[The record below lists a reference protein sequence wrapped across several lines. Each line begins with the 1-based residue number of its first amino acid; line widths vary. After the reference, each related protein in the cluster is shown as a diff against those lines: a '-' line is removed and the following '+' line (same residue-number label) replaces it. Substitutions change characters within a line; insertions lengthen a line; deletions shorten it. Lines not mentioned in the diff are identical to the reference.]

1 MPIWNSGSADRACGR
16 DRALRAQSSLP
27 TPMTDGLERRRNSF
41 LACLTLLRRL
51 APNISVSEILAFLYV
66 AENSGVRVKELS
78 ELMMTTQA
86 TASRAAR
93 ALVSAGDPGAL
104 PPSRGWLVMSS
115 NSREKI
121 SRHLY
126 LTPLGEELTTRL
138 DALIAR
144 GQPILGRAAEVAV
157 NSQSIRAA

>member
-1 MPIWNSGSADRACGR
+1 MTRAG
-16 DRALRAQSSLP
+16 
-27 TPMTDGLERRRNSF
+27 ERRRNTL
-41 LACLTLLRRL
+41 LACLTLLRRA
-51 APNISVSEILAFLYV
+51 APGISVSEMLAFLYV
-66 AENSGVRVKELS
+66 AENGGVRVKELS

-115 NSREKI
+115 NGRENI

-126 LTPLGEELTTRL
+126 LTPLGAQITDQL

-144 GQPILGRAAEVAV
+144 GQPILGRAGELSVGLV
-157 NSQSIRAA
+157 SDKAA

>member
-1 MPIWNSGSADRACGR
+1 
-16 DRALRAQSSLP
+16 
-27 TPMTDGLERRRNSF
+27 MTERLERRRNTL

-51 APNISVSEILAFLYV
+51 APNITVSEMLAFLYV
-66 AENSGVRVKELS
+66 AENGGVRVKELS

-93 ALVSAGDPGAL
+93 ALVSEGDPGAL

-115 NSREKI
+115 NGRENI

-126 LTPLGEELTTRL
+126 LTPLGAQVTEQL
-138 DALIAR
+138 DALIGR
-144 GQPILGRAAEVAV
+144 GQLIHGRAGEISVIFHAV
-157 NSQSIRAA
+157 KAA

>member
-1 MPIWNSGSADRACGR
+1 
-16 DRALRAQSSLP
+16 
-27 TPMTDGLERRRNSF
+27 MTDGLERRRNTL

-51 APNISVSEILAFLYV
+51 APNISVTEILAFLYV

-78 ELMMTTQA
+78 ELMSTTQA

-93 ALVSAGDPGAL
+93 ALVSEGDPGAL

-115 NSREKI
+115 NGRENI

-126 LTPLGEELTTRL
+126 LTPRGVQITVQL
-138 DALIAR
+138 DALIGR
-144 GQPILGRAAEVAV
+144 GQPILGRAGEVSYGFRSV
-157 NSQSIRAA
+157 TAA